1 MTPKLT
7 VRKAEKED
15 LKSIAALEKECF
27 AHPWQLCDLLD
38 SYLGCVSFLVADQ
51 GGEIVGYLG
60 VQISFDEGFITNVA
74 VTPSRRKKGVG
85 RALMAGLLAF
95 GARNHLKTLSLEVRP
110 SNAAAIALYESVGF
124 SAAGRRKNFYTDPRE
139 DALILNKTVNS
150 QSAAAQKNFNS
161 AESINTDTNT
171 DTDTDTDT
179 KTTLTPDD

>member
-1 MTPKLT
+1 MTPKIT

-38 SYLGCVSFLVADQ
+38 SFLGCVSFLVADQ

-60 VQISFDEGFITNVA
+60 IQISFDEGFITNVA
-74 VTPSRRKKGVG
+74 VTPSKRKKGVG

-95 GARNHLKTLSLEVRP
+95 VARKNLRTLSLEVRP

-124 SAAGRRKNFYTDPRE
+124 SAVGRRKNFYTDPRE

-150 QSAAAQKNFNS
+150 KRPPQPEQPSKNAQN
-161 AESINTDTNT
+161 ADTNIN
-171 DTDTDTDT
+171 DTDTDT
-179 KTTLTPDD
+179 KTTLTPND